1 MRRAEEELWGPG
13 DPEPSGAGTTG
24 SATFPSTSWSVVR
37 AAGGSDPDRARTALL
52 QLADRYRG
60 PARAYLLNDGYSESE
75 ADSLAA
81 RFFAGL
87 GAAASLRSAT
97 QGTEPFR
104 VWLLRA
110 LEEFLSTDPDP
121 AERFDAES
129 VEPAPRSEATRLPAV
144 PGYQTLE
151 LLGVGAEGLVYRAY
165 DTQAQRHV
173 ALKLLRRE
181 YLRDPEVIERF
192 RKSVALSSMLDH
204 PNIVRVYDR
213 GGAADEQPYYTMQ
226 LVVGGTLAERQRQER
241 FRDPERAARVLIK
254 LARAVQH
261 AHQHGVLHRDISPAN
276 VLLDSNDEPY
286 LSDFMAKRIGQS
298 GPSSRVGKYAY
309 AAPELAVGEG
319 GTVEADVYGLGAILY
334 ELLTGQVPIKARS
347 FEDVQRQ
354 HERGEPKPPRS
365 KAPQIPRDI
374 AAVCYAALNRDPSL
388 RHASAGAFADSLE
401 RSLASFPPLWPKVSR
416 RRRIWLWTSRH
427 PLLAVG
433 AVLGALL
440 LLIAD
445 WRTLM
450 SVRTEQLELETAT
463 LHGNAALASA
473 QARAILALFEKYAT
487 QAARAALDPEV
498 REFLL
503 RGEVDTN
510 APVLQKIF
518 ERSRS
523 FDSTSLFTRE
533 GRILARYPEPA
544 RGFLGREFRFRE
556 YYRCIQALEQGA
568 GPVESRRSEPEVCV
582 SPAYRGESSQGIE
595 FTLAAPVHSATGE
608 FIGFVSL
615 NKHAKNTLEEI
626 EIGDAYQSGQTTAL
640 FGHRG
645 LDRSSPPRD
654 ESLPKKLTAVAHPNL
669 FSADERALDPVL
681 SQKLMQEFGEDAA
694 PGLQLRAVRVRPWE
708 EPDYVDPVIG
718 GRWLAGFAPVGA
730 TGFVVSVATPR
741 AKALGASERH
751 IDELWRYAL
760 MLNLG
765 FLILAGVALRASLRD
780 VPPGSRS

>member
-1 MRRAEEELWGPG
+1 MRRAEEEVWRPG
-13 DPEPSGAGTTG
+13 DPDPSGAGATG

-37 AAGGSDPDRARTALL
+37 AAGGTDPDRARTALL

-60 PARAYLLNDGYSESE
+60 PARAYLLQDGYSESE
-75 ADSLAA
+75 ADSLAT
-81 RFFAGL
+81 RFFAEL
-87 GAAASLRSAT
+87 GGAASLRSAAE
-97 QGTEPFR
+97 GTEPFR
-104 VWLLRA
+104 VWLLRE
-110 LEEFLSTDPDP
+110 LEKFLSTDPDP
-121 AERFDAES
+121 TAQSDSNPAEP
-129 VEPAPRSEATRLPAV
+129 VPLSEATRLPAV

-151 LLGVGAEGLVYRAY
+151 VLGVGAEGTVYRAY
-165 DTQAQRHV
+165 DIQAQRHV

-181 YLRDPEVIERF
+181 YLREPEVVERF
-192 RKSVALSSMLDH
+192 RKSVALSSTLDH

-241 FRDPERAARVLIK
+241 FRDPERAARLVIK
-254 LARAVQH
+254 LARAVHH

-276 VLLDSNDEPY
+276 VLLDINDEPY

-309 AAPELAVGEG
+309 AAPELAVGDG
-319 GTVEADVYGLGAILY
+319 STVEADVYGLGATLY
-334 ELLTGQVPIKARS
+334 ELLTGHAPIKAGS
-347 FEDVQRQ
+347 FEEVQRQ

-365 KAPQIPRDI
+365 YVPQIPRDLD
-374 AAVCYAALNRDPSL
+374 AVCYAALSRDPSL
-388 RHASAGAFADSLE
+388 RHASAAAFADSLE
-401 RSLASFPPLWPKVSR
+401 RSLAKFPPLWPKVSR
-416 RRRIWLWTSRH
+416 RRRLWLWGCRH

-433 AVLGALL
+433 ALLGALL

-450 SVRTEQLELETAT
+450 SVRAEQSELETAT

-473 QARAILALFEKYAT
+473 QARAVLALFEKYANQT
-487 QAARAALDPEV
+487 ARTALDPEV
-498 REFLL
+498 REFLQ
-503 RGEVDTN
+503 RGEVTTS
-510 APVLQKIF
+510 APLLRKIF
-518 ERSRS
+518 ERTRS
-523 FDSTSLFTRE
+523 FDSAGLFARD
-533 GRILARYPEPA
+533 GRILARYPDAA

-556 YYRCIQALEQGA
+556 YYGCIQALAQRAEL
-568 GPVESRRSEPEVCV
+568 VESRRSEPEVCV
-582 SPAYRGESSQGIE
+582 SSAYRGEISQGIE
-595 FTLAAPVHSATGE
+595 FTLAAPVYAASGE

-626 EIGDAYQSGQTTAL
+626 EIDDAYQSGQTTAL

-645 LDRSSPPRD
+645 VDRSSPPRD

-669 FSADERALDPVL
+669 FSAEERALDPELSRKLVL
-681 SQKLMQEFGEDAA
+681 QFGEEGA
-694 PGLQLRAVRVRPWE
+694 PGLQLQPVRVRPWE
-708 EPDYVDPVIG
+708 EPDYVDPIIG

-741 AKALGASERH
+741 DKALGASERH